1 MPATVVVGCQ
11 WGDEGKGKV
20 VDVLAAESDLV
31 ARFQG
36 GSNAGHTVIIGDKK
50 YVFHMLPS
58 GVLHE
63 GSRNLLGNG
72 VVVDVASLVEEIEG
86 LEKEGVDVMGR
97 LLLSDQAH
105 VILPF
110 HRAHDSAGEESGRET
125 KIGTTK
131 RGIGLAYGDK
141 FRRKGLRLCDFRH
154 PDRFAARYRE
164 LSEYH
169 DSIMKTLYGCEAP
182 DPEEGLEQL
191 MARRDRITALLC
203 DGVTLVNDLLS
214 AGKEVLC
221 EGAQGVMLDID
232 HGTYPFV
239 TSSSPTSGGACTGLG
254 IPPTAIKRV
263 IGIVK
268 AYTTRVGEGPMPT
281 ELHGDE
287 GERLR
292 KAGGEFGATTGRPRR
307 CGWFD
312 APVVRRAVQICGCT
326 ELCITKLD
334 VLDDYETIP
343 VCTNYDTPAGQTNVM
358 PFDLE
363 VTAAAKPVLEER
375 KGWHSRTSGVTKRDD
390 LPADAIAYLSR
401 LETLA
406 GAPVTIVSTGPAR
419 AATIPFAKV

>member
-11 WGDEGKGKV
+11 WGDEGKGKI

-36 GSNAGHTVIIGDKK
+36 GSNAGHTVIVGDRK

-72 VVVDVASLVEEIEG
+72 VVVDVLALVGEIEG
-86 LEKEGVDVMGR
+86 LEKEGIDVMGR
-97 LLLSDQAH
+97 LLLSEQAH
-105 VILPF
+105 VILPI
-110 HRAHDSAGEESGRET
+110 HCALDSAGEESGTET

-141 FRRKGLRLCDFRH
+141 SRRKGLRLCDFRH
-154 PDRFAARYRE
+154 ADRFAAQYRD

-169 DSIMKTLYGCEAP
+169 GRIMKTLYGTDAP
-182 DPEEGLEQL
+182 NPEEGLERL
-191 MARRDRITALLC
+191 MASRDRVTALLC
-203 DGVTLVNDLLS
+203 DGVTLVNDLLK
-214 AGKEVLC
+214 AGKNVLC

-239 TSSSPTSGGACTGLG
+239 TSSSPTPGGACTGLG
-254 IPPTAIKRV
+254 IPPTAVERV

-281 ELHGDE
+281 ELHGDA

-334 VLDDYETIP
+334 VLDEYETIP
-343 VCTNYDTPAGQTNVM
+343 VCTAYDTESGRANVM
-358 PFDLE
+358 PFDPE
-363 VTAAAKPVLEER
+363 SIAQAKPVLEDHE
-375 KGWHSRTSGVTKRDD
+375 GWNSRTSGVTTREG
-390 LPADAIAYLSR
+390 LPEKALRYLAR
-401 LETLA
+401 LEELA
-406 GAPVTIVSTGPAR
+406 GAPIGIVSTGPAR
-419 AATIPFAKV
+419 ASTIPFARS